1 MSNKFEVEGRMV
13 SVILNMVCIQRAPFA
28 AWFIFN
34 ICEPFSS
41 LISKNYVTVLLT
53 SKFELLVIIVVF
65 NMLVLPKRKKK
76 YKVLI
81 I

>member
-13 SVILNMVCIQRAPFA
+13 SVILNMVCIQRALFA

-65 NMLVLPKRKKK
+65 NMLVLPKKKK
-76 YKVLI
+76 NTKF
-81 I
+81 